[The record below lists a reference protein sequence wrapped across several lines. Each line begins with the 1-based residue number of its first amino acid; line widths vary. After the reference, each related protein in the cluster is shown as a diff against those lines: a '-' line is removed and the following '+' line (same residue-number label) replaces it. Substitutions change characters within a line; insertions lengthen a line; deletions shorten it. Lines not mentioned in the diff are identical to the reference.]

1 MALSPLF
8 EHFFILG
15 GPRGFRQ
22 KKLQK
27 IDSIQ
32 LKGGLIEI
40 IIIIIIIIIL
50 PHVKMFDCWSFRGYL
65 IIIGMPETTKVNQ

>member
-1 MALSPLF
+1 MALSPHF
-8 EHFFILG
+8 ERFFILG

-22 KKLQK
+22 KNLEK

-40 IIIIIIIIIL
+40 IIIIIIIIL
-50 PHVKMFDCWSFRGYL
+50 PHVKTFDCWSFRGYL
-65 IIIGMPETTKVNQ
+65 ITVGMPETTKVNQ